1 MNWNLLLP
9 LLITTVVA
17 ILGWVIAHRLA
28 AARDRANKRRDLV
41 ITYLLDAYRRL
52 EANTNR
58 PAGKADNA
66 AIESAIAD
74 IQLLGTRTHV
84 ELAARFVRQAVE
96 SKSAY
101 LDELLAALREDLRAE
116 LGLESV
122 GDEIRYFRVSKTGS
136 NAA

>member
-9 LLITTVVA
+9 LLMTTVVA

-74 IQLLGTRTHV
+74 IQLLGTRRHV

-96 SKSAY
+96 TKSAY

-122 GDEIRYFRVSKTGS
+122 GDEIRYFRVSKTDP